1 MRREIETVP
10 KDGKLVI
17 LQDDARG
24 TYELAR
30 WSTEQSAWVGENGK
44 PIPIAPTHWLPLQRD
59 ERAMNI
65 FKEKRNRAVR
75 RITQSDTSFLYPQ
88 IGLRSNGR
96 RRRKMP
102 LRLGRIRGRL
112 SLSRASSRGPRPVS
126 PHHPHGA
133 DLQSPQS
140 PQP

>member
-17 LQDDARG
+17 LEDDVRG

-44 PIPIAPTHWLPLQRD
+44 PIAIAPTHWLPLQRD
-59 ERAMNI
+59 KCLLSGGDEYLQ
-65 FKEKRNRAVR
+65 KKRSCAAR
-75 RITQSDTSFLYPQ
+75 RIAQSDASFLYPP
-88 IGLRSNGR
+88 IRLCPNGR

-102 LRLGRIRGRL
+102 LRLGRMRGRL
-112 SLSRASSRGPRPVS
+112 SLSPASSRGSWPVNPDNPRCA
-126 PHHPHGA
+126 GW
-133 DLQSPQS
+133 
-140 PQP
+140 